1 MNNQNTNSAAQDV
14 QFTAQQFQVLQEVLA
29 YTVRQELE
37 RAGVFPKPARTM
49 FSVVEAAEMLGVSKQ
64 MIYKMERDGDLQLIE
79 LSRGKVKRSIQVPID
94 EIQRIKEKL
103 ESK

>member
-1 MNNQNTNSAAQDV
+1 MNNQNINSAAQDV
-14 QFTAQQFQVLQEVLA
+14 QFTAQQFQVLQELLA

>member
-1 MNNQNTNSAAQDV
+1 MNNQNTNSAALQE
-14 QFTAQQFQVLQEVLA
+14 QFTAQQLQALQEVLA
-29 YTVRQELE
+29 RTVRQELE
-37 RAGVFPKPARTM
+37 RAGVFPKPPRTI